1 MTDDAM
7 NGAFARTAFL
17 GTGSMSGAILRGLL
31 AAGAPADRFRATT
44 RTAASAE
51 RLRALGVDASAVE
64 NDADANR
71 AAVQG
76 ARLVVLGVKPFAVAD
91 LLREIAD
98 ALEPNAIVVSVA
110 VGIRSATMEALLPP
124 SIRVVRALPNTPVA
138 VGRGVTGLSA
148 GARADPAAVDE
159 AAALFSASGSVVRVE
174 EPRLDALSAVSGS
187 GPAYVFL
194 LIEQWER
201 AAVSLGFTPAE
212 AAVLVQGTVRGAMEL
227 LAATESPDP
236 AALRRAVTSPRGT
249 TERAIAVLETAD
261 LESLLVRASEAA
273 IARAVELAESN

>member
-1 MTDDAM
+1 M